1 MSPHKATTQKLY
13 ANLDFQRALQA
24 YLNIGGILIG
34 HLLHMT
40 NVEFEPFWTQGSG
53 TSAHRSRIFSGLC
66 TYKTTSP
73 KSPYAWSES
82 NALLLHFL
90 E

>member
-40 NVEFEPFWTQGSG
+40 NVEFEPFLDP
-53 TSAHRSRIFSGLC
+53 R
-66 TYKTTSP
+66 
-73 KSPYAWSES
+73 
-82 NALLLHFL
+82 
-90 E
+90 